1 MFRGWKRGKQRKICE
16 GKEEAERIPAEETE
30 MEGERETEAQI
41 ALRRK
46 RRSGNI

>member
-16 GKEEAERIPAEETE
+16 GKKKAEEILAEETE

-41 ALRRK
+41 ALQRN